1 LTPHDSQ
8 ADLAQG
14 NTRPGQVEQSRVQ
27 FSKIE
32 MTITRFD
39 LLRNVCAALSLAVW
53 GALSCAGQTGEMA
66 DEMALKTTAMKS
78 RAVAEPTIEKLIDLG
93 RLSEAR
99 AKLQALI
106 RQLTEQEQENTLP
119 KFVEGLSIKTN
130 SAKRMPK

>member
-1 LTPHDSQ
+1 
-8 ADLAQG
+8 
-14 NTRPGQVEQSRVQ
+14 
-27 FSKIE
+27 

-66 DEMALKTTAMKS
+66 DEMALKTTATKS